1 MPYNGRVFLLWRQLK
16 QKLQIITNLNIMKN
30 SEINNIQSHSRNTGL
45 SAVLSNL
52 KVGDYIAFQWNYGIF
67 GKEIIVDNIS
77 CVEDEKVLV
86 HFLYGYKSE
95 GEWVEKSDIIA
106 IGDMSANGKIKGWS
120 GNFNILLPNHELLS
134 K

>member
-1 MPYNGRVFLLWRQLK
+1 
-16 QKLQIITNLNIMKN
+16 MKN
-30 SEINNIQSHSRNTGL
+30 TTTENFKHGIAKPML
-45 SAVLSNL
+45 PAVLSNL
-52 KVGDYIAFQWNYGIF
+52 KVGDYIAFQWNYGMF

-77 CVEDEKVLV
+77 CVDDEQVLV

-95 GEWVEKSDIIA
+95 GEWVKKCDIIA
-106 IGDMSANGKIKGWS
+106 IGDMSANGKIKGWT

>member
-1 MPYNGRVFLLWRQLK
+1 MMWRQRRLK
-16 QKLQIITNLNIMKN
+16 LLTKNKLNIMKN
-30 SEINNIQSHSRNTGL
+30 SEKKDIQSHSRNTVL

-52 KVGDYIAFQWNYGIF
+52 KAGDYIAFQWNYGFF
-67 GKEIIVDNIS
+67 GKEIIVDNIT

-95 GEWVEKSDIIA
+95 GEWVKKSDIIA
-106 IGDMSANGKIKGWS
+106 IGDMSANGKIKGWT

>member
-1 MPYNGRVFLLWRQLK
+1 
-16 QKLQIITNLNIMKN
+16 MKN

-67 GKEIIVDNIS
+67 GKEIIVDNIT

>member
-1 MPYNGRVFLLWRQLK
+1 
-16 QKLQIITNLNIMKN
+16 MKN
-30 SEINNIQSHSRNTGL
+30 SSTENFKHGIANPML
-45 SAVLSNL
+45 PAVLSNL
-52 KVGDYIAFQWNYGIF
+52 KVGDYIAFQWNYGMF

-77 CVEDEKVLV
+77 YVDDEKVLV

-95 GEWVEKSDIIA
+95 GEWVKKSDIIA
-106 IGDMSANGKIKGWS
+106 IGDMSANGKIKGWT